1 MTLGFE
7 PNSEGSTPSI
17 SFLCEVGLS
26 TYIVFIF
33 AINPKTLIAKTI
45 DIDFIK
51 SYEGSYIYVS
61 VMIDIF
67 IFRI

>member
-1 MTLGFE
+1 
-7 PNSEGSTPSI
+7 
-17 SFLCEVGLS
+17 LS